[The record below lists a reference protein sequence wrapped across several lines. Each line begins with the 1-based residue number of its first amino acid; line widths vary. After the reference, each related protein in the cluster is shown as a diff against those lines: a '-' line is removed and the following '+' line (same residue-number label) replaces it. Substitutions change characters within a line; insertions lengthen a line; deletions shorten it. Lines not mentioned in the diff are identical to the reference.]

1 MRAGAEVLTAGAAEI
16 ACRIRDGE
24 WSAVSVARACLE
36 RIASREPDIGAWA
49 HVDPDAVL
57 ERAHALDR
65 TPSRGVLHGVPVG
78 VKDVIDTA
86 DQPTG
91 HGSPIY
97 AGHRPARDAAC
108 VTRLADAGAL
118 ILGKT
123 VTTEFAFAHPAG
135 TRHPLATTHSPGGSS
150 SGSAAA
156 VADGM
161 VPAALGT
168 QTGGSTIRPSAFCGI
183 VGYKPAFGAIPT
195 EGLKPLAPSLDTIGI
210 MARRLEDIPLLA
222 GVLMDRPVKPLLDGP
237 PRLALCR
244 TPYWSRAEA
253 PARDLLLNTMEA
265 ARAAG
270 ARTREL
276 DLPAEFARL
285 DDAHRV
291 VMSAEVACS
300 MDAERRSDAARLS
313 EVMRAFIERGRRET
327 AEDVEAGW
335 ALASD
340 CRRHLHAECG
350 DGEVLATLSAAGE
363 APRGLATTGDAVFCR
378 LWTLLGLPCL
388 HLPVDRG
395 PAGLPLGIQLVAPS
409 GDEGALLGAARWMA
423 KRLDLSSL

>member
-1 MRAGAEVLTAGAAEI
+1 MLTAGSAEI
-16 ACRIRDGE
+16 ARRVRDGE
-24 WSAVSVARACLE
+24 WTAESVARACLE
-36 RIASREPDIGAWA
+36 RIACREPDIGAWA

-57 ERAHALDR
+57 ERARALDR
-65 TPSRGVLHGVPVG
+65 APARGVLHGVPIG

-108 VTRLADAGAL
+108 VARLREAGAL
-118 ILGKT
+118 VLGKT

-135 TRHPLATTHSPGGSS
+135 TRHPLATAHTPGGSS

-195 EGLKPLAPSLDTIGI
+195 EGLKPLAPSLDTIGVL
-210 MARRLEDIPLLA
+210 ARRIEDIPLLA
-222 GVLMDRPVKPLLDGP
+222 GVLAARPVTSVRDGP

-244 TPYWSRAEA
+244 TPYWDRAEA
-253 PARDLLLNTMEA
+253 PARSVLRETIEA
-265 ARAAG
+265 AREAG
-270 ARTREL
+270 AKTREIE
-276 DLPAEFARL
+276 LPAEFARL

-291 VMSAEVACS
+291 VMSAEVARS
-300 MDAERRSDAARLS
+300 MDVEWRDDAPRLS
-313 EVMRAFIERGRRET
+313 ETMRAFIERGRCET
-327 AEDVEAGW
+327 AANVQAGW

-340 CRRHLHAECG
+340 CRRRLRALCEA
-350 DGEVLATLSAAGE
+350 GEILVTPSAPGE
-363 APRGLATTGDAVFCR
+363 APRGLSTTGDAVFCR
-378 LWTLLGLPCL
+378 LWTLLAPPCL
-388 HLPVDRG
+388 HLPVTRG
-395 PAGLPLGIQLVAPS
+395 PAGLPLGVQLVAPS
-409 GDEGALLGAARWMA
+409 GNEGALLGAAAWLLA
-423 KRLDLSSL
+423 QFVGVTP